1 MLSIVLALISAVGY
15 GASDFVGGLASR
27 HSRALSVV
35 LIAYPVSFVIFAV
48 AAPFVGQ
55 SIELT
60 SLLWGAA
67 SGIVMALA
75 TVWFYSA
82 MAHGPMNVVSPLT
95 AVIVTVLPVVV
106 GLFLGEQLSPGS
118 LMGVGLA
125 ILAVLL
131 VSREPQLPYPAVR
144 PFTARIAWLTIGTG
158 VGVALSFIFT
168 DQIREGTGLWPLVA
182 ARGAAATAIILAAV
196 SSRQLGLPPRK
207 ALVLAIMVGG
217 FDVIANGAMLFA
229 FQAGLLSIGSA
240 LISLYPAI
248 TIALA
253 MVVLREKSSVPQ
265 MFGLILSAGAILL
278 ISLTH

>member
-1 MLSIVLALISAVGY
+1 MVSILLALTSAVAY

-27 HSRALSVV
+27 YSRAMSVMLV
-35 LIAYPVSFVIFAV
+35 AYPVSFIIFAV

-55 SIELT
+55 SLELM

-67 SGIVMALA
+67 SGVVMALA
-75 TVWFYSA
+75 TAWFYSA

-95 AVIVTVLPVVV
+95 AVIVTVLPVIV
-106 GLFLGEQLSPGS
+106 GLFLGEQLSTGS
-118 LMGVGLA
+118 FIGVGLA

-131 VSREPQLPYPAVR
+131 VSREPQLPYPATR
-144 PFTARIAWLTIGTG
+144 PFTARIAWLTVGTG

-168 DQIREGTGLWPLVA
+168 DQIPEGTGLWPLVA
-182 ARGAAATAIILAAV
+182 ARGAASLAIVLAV
-196 SSRQLGLPPRK
+196 TSSRQLAFPHGK
-207 ALVLAIMVGG
+207 ALLLALMVGA

-253 MVVLREKSSVPQ
+253 MLFLREKTSFPQ
-265 MFGLILSAGAILL
+265 VVGLILSAGAILT
-278 ISLTH
+278 ISLTQ

>member
-1 MLSIVLALISAVGY
+1 MLSILLALTSAVAY

-27 HSRALSVV
+27 YSRAMAVV
-35 LIAYPVSFVIFAV
+35 LIAYPVSFIIFAV
-48 AAPFVGQ
+48 AAPLVGQ

-67 SGIVMALA
+67 SGVVMALA

-95 AVIVTVLPVVV
+95 AVIVTVLPVLV
-106 GLFLGEQLSPGS
+106 GLFLGEQLSTGS
-118 LMGVGLA
+118 FIGVGLA
-125 ILAVLL
+125 IIAVLL
-131 VSREPQLPYPAVR
+131 VSREPQLPYPATR
-144 PFTARIAWLTIGTG
+144 PFTARIAWLTVGTG

-168 DQIREGTGLWPLVA
+168 DQIPEGTGLWPLVA
-182 ARGAAATAIILAAV
+182 ARGAASMAIVLAAV
-196 SSRQLGLPPRK
+196 GSRQLALPPRK
-207 ALVLAIMVGG
+207 ALLLALMVGA

-248 TIALA
+248 TIAMA
-253 MVVLREKSSVPQ
+253 MLFLREKTSFPQ
-265 MFGLILSAGAILL
+265 VVGLVLSAGAILT
-278 ISLTH
+278 ISLTQ

>member
-1 MLSIVLALISAVGY
+1 MVSILLALTSAVAY

-27 HSRALSVV
+27 YSRAMSVM
-35 LIAYPVSFVIFAV
+35 LIAYPVSFIIFAV

-55 SIELT
+55 SLELT

-67 SGIVMALA
+67 SGVVMALA
-75 TVWFYSA
+75 TAWFYSA

-95 AVIVTVLPVVV
+95 AVIVTVLPVIV
-106 GLFLGEQLSPGS
+106 GLFLGEQLGTGS
-118 LMGVGLA
+118 FIGVGLA

-131 VSREPQLPYPAVR
+131 VSREPQLPYPATR
-144 PFTARIAWLTIGTG
+144 PFTARIAWLTVGTG

-168 DQIREGTGLWPLVA
+168 DQIPEGTGLWPLVA
-182 ARGAAATAIILAAV
+182 ARGAASLAIVLAV
-196 SSRQLGLPPRK
+196 TSSRQLAFPHGK
-207 ALVLAIMVGG
+207 ALLLALMVGA

-253 MVVLREKSSVPQ
+253 MLFLREKTSFPQ
-265 MFGLILSAGAILL
+265 VVGLILSAGAILT
-278 ISLTH
+278 ISLTQ

>member
-1 MLSIVLALISAVGY
+1 MVSILLALTSAVAY

-27 HSRALSVV
+27 YSRAMSVM
-35 LIAYPVSFVIFAV
+35 LIAYPISFIIFAV

-55 SIELT
+55 SLELT

-67 SGIVMALA
+67 SGVVMALA
-75 TVWFYSA
+75 TAWFYSA

-95 AVIVTVLPVVV
+95 AVIVTVLPVIV
-106 GLFLGEQLSPGS
+106 GLFLGEQLGTGS
-118 LMGVGLA
+118 FIGVGLA

-131 VSREPQLPYPAVR
+131 VSREPQLPYPATR
-144 PFTARIAWLTIGTG
+144 PFTARIAWLTVGTG

-168 DQIREGTGLWPLVA
+168 DQIPEGTGLWPLVA
-182 ARGAAATAIILAAV
+182 ARGAASLAIVLAV
-196 SSRQLGLPPRK
+196 TSSRQLAFPHGK
-207 ALVLAIMVGG
+207 ALLLALMVGA

-253 MVVLREKSSVPQ
+253 MLFLREKTSFPQ
-265 MFGLILSAGAILL
+265 VVGLILSAGAILT
-278 ISLTH
+278 ISLTQ